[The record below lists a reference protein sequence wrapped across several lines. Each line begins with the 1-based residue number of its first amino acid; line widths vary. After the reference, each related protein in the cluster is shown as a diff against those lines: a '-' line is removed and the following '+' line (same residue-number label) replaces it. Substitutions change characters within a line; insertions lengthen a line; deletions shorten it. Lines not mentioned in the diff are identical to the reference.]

1 MKNRKD
7 FLRGAFCGA
16 LAILLVTGLVS
27 CGILESRLKT
37 AGKET
42 VSSGTEK
49 KLDMLKS
56 LIDEAYLGDVD
67 EKQLEQGIYEGYIS
81 GLEDPYSA
89 YYDEE
94 DTKAF
99 IETTEGEYEGIGAVL
114 TQNKDTGI
122 ITLTHVY
129 DDSPAMKAGLKDN
142 DILYK
147 VEELEVT
154 GVDLNEVVSH
164 IRGEGGTKVGLTV
177 LRGEKGEEITVT
189 AVRDKIEVQT
199 VEAKMLED
207 GIGYLS
213 VSEFDSVTY
222 NQYIKGLDQLA
233 GKDMKGLIVDLR
245 GNPGGNLNTVCDML
259 DVMLPKGLIVYMQ
272 DKNGRKEEMTSDDEN
287 QFTLPMAV
295 LVNGNSA
302 SASEI
307 YAGAIQDY
315 GLGKIIGT
323 QTYGKGVVQKIF
335 DLKDGTCVKLTIA
348 EYYTPKGRNING
360 KGITPDVEIP
370 YEYDE
375 KHPEADNQIEKAV
388 EELKKEM

>member
-1 MKNRKD
+1 M
-7 FLRGAFCGA
+7 
-16 LAILLVTGLVS
+16 
-27 CGILESRLKT
+27 
-37 AGKET
+37 
-42 VSSGTEK
+42 
-49 KLDMLKS
+49 
-56 LIDEAYLGDVD
+56 EA
-67 EKQLEQGIYEGYIS
+67 
-81 GLEDPYSA
+81 
-89 YYDEE
+89 
-94 DTKAF
+94 
-99 IETTEGEYEGIGAVL
+99 TEGEYDGIGAVL
-114 TQNKDTGI
+114 TQSRDTGV

-129 DDSPAMKAGLKDN
+129 EDSPAMKAGLKDN

-164 IRGEGGTKVGLTV
+164 IRGEGGTDVKLTV

-222 NQYIKGLDQLA
+222 SQYIKGLDQLA

-259 DVMLPKGLIVYMQ
+259 DVMLPRGLIVYMQ

-360 KGITPDVEIP
+360 KGITPDVEVP

-375 KHPEADNQIEKAV
+375 KHPKADNQLERAV